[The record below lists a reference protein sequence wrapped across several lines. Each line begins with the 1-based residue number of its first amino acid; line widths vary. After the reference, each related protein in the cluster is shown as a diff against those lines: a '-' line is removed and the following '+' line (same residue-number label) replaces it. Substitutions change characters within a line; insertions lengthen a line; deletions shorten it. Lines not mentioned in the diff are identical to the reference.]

1 MWVVGSPAN
10 AFDPDLY
17 HFLAKIQKHWQS
29 YNVQGE
35 DAKCCFNWPALQ
47 GSQDT
52 DTMSLQTHKEEV
64 NNTPLFY
71 YPVLLVVLLPFVFIS
86 LTLITFCVE
95 RNQILNV
102 YHMVFVPIASPFQGF
117 LSAHHSPIQTWVN

>member
-1 MWVVGSPAN
+1 
-10 AFDPDLY
+10 
-17 HFLAKIQKHWQS
+17 
-29 YNVQGE
+29 
-35 DAKCCFNWPALQ
+35 
-47 GSQDT
+47 
-52 DTMSLQTHKEEV
+52 MSLQTYKEEV